1 MAKSYWL
8 INSNRSEV
16 KRFMKNDKSID
27 GVFEY
32 MVIDTGKIL
41 GGLGNKPPVMT
52 NTVSVEIDLA
62 REIYERLLSK
72 GWRKIENVQTEKNC
86 YIFSSELVDI
96 INADGKLKAFAD
108 QILSVTKGDGYVKPS
123 QEWLSGTI
131 TTDLIDLLNT
141 TKRRK
146 YLEQSGY

>member
-32 MVIDTGKIL
+32 MFIDTGKIL
-41 GGLGNKPPVMT
+41 GGSENEPPIMT

-62 REIYERLLSK
+62 REIYERLISK
-72 GWRKIENVQTEKNC
+72 GWSKPEK
-86 YIFSSELVDI
+86 VWTW
-96 INADGKLKAFAD
+96 K
-108 QILSVTKGDGYVKPS
+108 
-123 QEWLSGTI
+123 
-131 TTDLIDLLNT
+131 
-141 TKRRK
+141 
-146 YLEQSGY
+146 